1 MAANIEVRTIGDTTY
16 ESYVGTEPAWHG
28 LGTIYDKPLSA
39 SEALKGCHA
48 DFEVNLQPIIAAT
61 PRLANLIDGGVD
73 FTANDNNVQ
82 MIDGKQ
88 FVSIDMLK
96 EMLVD
101 SHRATMRT
109 DVNEV
114 LGIVTK
120 SYGVV
125 QNSHAFDFIDLLTTG
140 KLGGEIPTIESAGV
154 LGKGERIFI
163 CAKFPEP
170 IRLNG
175 NPNDIINNYIIF
187 TTSHNG
193 MGAVTAMVTPIRV
206 VCQNTLNA
214 ALKNNNGKITFK
226 HTSNVMNRLDLTNK
240 DNAEMAYRTLN
251 LYDTYKKHF
260 EESFSQLAKIKV
272 DDKTAERIIAKAIFA
287 PDTWK
292 IYEKNNYSM
301 NSDDI
306 GTRSINAMNAVK
318 ESIAS
323 GIGQNMIEAGTAL
336 HLINGIT
343 THYQNNVAWKDNEKK
358 FNAIIDGSVQTK
370 LQSVFDNLWALKNV
384 A

>member
-1 MAANIEVRTIGDTTY
+1 MAANIEIREVNGEVY
-16 ESYVGTEPAWHG
+16 ESYVGTKPAWHG

-39 SEALKGCHA
+39 MEALKGCHA
-48 DFEVNLQPIIAAT
+48 DFEVSLQPIIAVT
-61 PRLANLIDGGVD
+61 PQLEEILKNASEEGVD
-73 FTANDNNVQ
+73 KLIST
-82 MIDGKQ
+82 
-88 FVSIDMLK
+88 SMLK

-109 DVNEV
+109 DHNEV

-125 QNSHAFDFIDLLTTG
+125 QNAHAFDFIDLLTTG
-140 KLGGEIPTIESAGV
+140 KIGGEIPTIESAGV

-175 NPNDIINNYIIF
+175 NPNDIVNNYIIF

-193 MGAVTAMVTPIRV
+193 MGAVTAMVSPIRV

-214 ALKNNNGKITFK
+214 ALAHNSGKITFK
-226 HTSNVMNRLDLTNK
+226 HTAHVMNRLDLTNK
-240 DNAEMAYRTLN
+240 DNAEMAYRALN
-251 LYDTYKKHF
+251 LYETYKKHF
-260 EESFSQLAKIKV
+260 EESFAELAKIKV
-272 DDKTAERIIAKAIFA
+272 SDKMAEKIIAKAIFS

-292 IYEKNNYSM
+292 AYEKNNYSL
-301 NSDDI
+301 NCDEI
-306 GTRSINAMNAVK
+306 GKRSLNAMDSIK
-318 ESIAS
+318 ESIES
-323 GIGQNMIEAGTAL
+323 GVGQNIGERGTAL

-343 THYQNNVAWKDNEKK
+343 THYQNSVDWKDSEKK
-358 FNAIIDGSVQTK
+358 FNAIIDGSVQNK
-370 LQSVFDNLWALKNV
+370 LQIVFDNLWAMR
-384 A
+384 AAA

>member
-1 MAANIEVRTIGDTTY
+1 MASNIEIRVIGGQQY

-39 SEALKGCHA
+39 AEALKGCHA
-48 DFEVNLQPIIAAT
+48 DFEVSLQPLVAVT
-61 PRLANLIDGGVD
+61 PRLENVMNGAIENTDDIKLL
-73 FTANDNNVQ
+73 DN
-82 MIDGKQ
+82 KRY
-88 FVSIDMLK
+88 VSVDMLK

-109 DVNEV
+109 DLNEV

-140 KLGGEIPTIESAGV
+140 KIGGEIPTIESAGV

-175 NPNDIINNYIIF
+175 NPNDIVNNYIIF

-193 MGAVTAMVTPIRV
+193 MGAVTAMVSPIRV

-214 ALKNNNGKITFK
+214 ALAHNSGKITFK
-226 HTSNVMNRLDLTNK
+226 HTAHVMNRLDLTNK
-240 DNAEMAYRTLN
+240 NNAEMAYRALN
-251 LYDTYKKHF
+251 LYETYKKHF
-260 EESFSQLAKIKV
+260 EESFAELAKIKV
-272 DDKTAERIIAKAIFA
+272 SDKMAEKIIAKAIFS

-292 IYEKNNYSM
+292 AYEKNNYSL
-301 NSDDI
+301 NCDEI
-306 GTRSINAMNAVK
+306 GKRSLNAMDAIK
-318 ESIAS
+318 DSIES
-323 GIGQNMIEAGTAL
+323 GIGQNIGEKGTAL

-343 THYQNNVAWKDNEKK
+343 THYQNSVDWKDNEKK
-358 FNAIIDGSVQTK
+358 FNAIIDGSVQNK
-370 LQSVFDNLWALKNV
+370 LQSVFDSVWAMRT
-384 A
+384 AA